1 MSTGT
6 YLSINYE
13 TRRLEDKLDRILG
26 FYYWRTYWATSMWS
40 NLSTPLNLTITIFTA
55 LMASHSSSGSSFISD
70 KLNTTI
76 NLVTF
81 LLSIINSYFSP
92 QKELNETN
100 DYLGKWMDCGNNF
113 EATVYSEIKNEEKI
127 SKYQDILKNAN
138 ELRKIQYISKR
149 NFVTDFL
156 HVIIRNLFM
165 GGNDRWMKDGNHE
178 FYEAIMEEL
187 ELDFDFK
194 TLKYEKNHS
203 TLFTRFCSCF
213 SFCFPNKNK
222 ELEDEEKEK
231 QINEVKSNLNN
242 NENNV
247 FKIDIN
253 PISIP
258 CTNNEIELTNLK
270 N

>member
-6 YLSINYE
+6 YLSVNYE

-55 LMASHSSSGSSFISD
+55 LMASHSSSSTSFISD
-70 KLNTTI
+70 QLNTTI

-100 DYLGKWMDCGNNF
+100 EYLGKWMDCGNDF
-113 EATVYSEIKNEEKI
+113 ESTVYSEIKNEEKI
-127 SKYQDILKNAN
+127 KIYQTILKNAN
-138 ELRKIQYISKR
+138 ELRKNQYITKR
-149 NFVTDFL
+149 NFVTDLL

-165 GGNDRWMKDGNHE
+165 GGNDRWMKGSNHE
-178 FYEAIMEEL
+178 FYEAILEEL
-187 ELDFDFK
+187 ELDFDFN
-194 TLKYEKNHS
+194 TLKYETKHS
-203 TLFTRFCSCF
+203 TLFSRLCSCF
-213 SFCFPNKNK
+213 TCCFSNKNK
-222 ELEDEEKEK
+222 EEDNKLDSN
-231 QINEVKSNLNN
+231 INHSTIDTK
-242 NENNV
+242 NNV

-253 PISIP
+253 PIELPSLKKD
-258 CTNNEIELTNLK
+258 EIELENLNIK
-270 N
+270 K

>member
-1 MSTGT
+1 MSASTGS
-6 YLSINYE
+6 YLSTNYE
-13 TRRLEDKLDRILG
+13 TRRLEDKLDRMLG
-26 FYYWRTYWATSMWS
+26 FYYWRTYWATSMWA

-55 LMASHSSSGSSFISD
+55 LMASHSSSSTSFISNE
-70 KLNTTI
+70 LNTTI

-100 DYLGKWMDCGNNF
+100 DYLGKWLDCGNDF
-113 EATVYSEIKNEEKI
+113 EATVYSEIQNEDKI

-149 NFVTDFL
+149 NFVTDL
-156 HVIIRNLFM
+156 IHLIIRNLFM

-178 FYEAIMEEL
+178 FYEAILEEL

-194 TLKYEKNHS
+194 TLKYEKKHS
-203 TLFTRFCSCF
+203 TLFSRLCSCF
-213 SFCFPNKNK
+213 PCCFPNKSK
-222 ELEDEEKEK
+222 EIKDTTKKEK
-231 QINEVKSNLNN
+231 QIES
-242 NENNV
+242 ETNV

-253 PISIP
+253 PLALP
-258 CTNNEIELTNLK
+258 PTNNEIELTNL
-270 N
+270 NNEI